1 MATSAS
7 GILCQLTQAVIARK
21 MLSETSSRKE
31 EVVNQLFYEK
41 SCLSQN
47 SSGIE
52 ERQNICLDNSG
63 NFSQKQSRT
72 RPLLQSEALWIKGDI
87 SSRNWISPVA

>member
-31 EVVNQLFYEK
+31 EVVNQLLYEK

-52 ERQNICLDNSG
+52 ERQNICLDPSIHP
-63 NFSQKQSRT
+63 S
-72 RPLLQSEALWIKGDI
+72 I
-87 SSRNWISPVA
+87 S